1 MTDTASVMQC
11 QNALVPIFFASN
23 TMLAKG
29 SDYGPGTGDSSAM
42 ASWSILTEDKRF
54 TINGTNITCN
64 KAGTYTIAYSGISY
78 AYGSSSQSI
87 LRLNGNYTL
96 AVGDVLSVY
105 LFVSSSANNR
115 MCIAGVRYLEI
126 LPLS

>member
-1 MTDTASVMQC
+1 
-11 QNALVPIFFASN
+11 
-23 TMLAKG
+23 MLAKG

-87 LRLNGNYTL
+87 LRLNGNSISNGNYTL